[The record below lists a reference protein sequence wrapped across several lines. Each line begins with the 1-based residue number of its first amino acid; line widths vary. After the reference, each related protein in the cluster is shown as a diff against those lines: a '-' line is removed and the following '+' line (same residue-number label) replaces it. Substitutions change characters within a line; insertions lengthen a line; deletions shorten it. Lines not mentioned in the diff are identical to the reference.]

1 MFAPFCFHLII
12 VELLQYLATWKAR
25 SFNSGII
32 QVRVYKKNVLQMY
45 IKTGGWVYDGQKI
58 VGLGKKKTHD
68 RQITCHNELFS
79 YHLIKK

>member
-1 MFAPFCFHLII
+1 
-12 VELLQYLATWKAR
+12 
-25 SFNSGII
+25 
-32 QVRVYKKNVLQMY
+32 MY